1 MVPRQIFEIMKLL
14 NLRFLIQLIF
24 RQTNGFGKSV
34 GCSTAINVN
43 LSKSCHAIVRFKICN
58 SRTKSTPLQIIK
70 SYYYYKDFIFNFPS
84 NNQAWNEPL
93 LSNYLNMKHDRCK
106 ICNSMT
112 KSTSIRSIIIMFCV
126 WQRSCY
132 SWTPTI
138 EKHLG

>member
-1 MVPRQIFEIMKLL
+1 MKLL
-14 NLRFLIQLIF
+14 NLRFHIQLIF

-70 SYYYYKDFIFNFPS
+70 SYYYYKDFIFNFS
-84 NNQAWNEPL
+84 FSNQAWNEPNHYQL
-93 LSNYLNMKHDRCK
+93 LANYLNLKHVRCK
-106 ICNSMT
+106 ICNSRT
-112 KSTSIRSIIIMFCV
+112 KSTSMRSIIIMFCV

-132 SWTPTI
+132 TWTPTI
-138 EKHLG
+138 EQHLRYK